1 MNREEFMK
9 TLYGYVPNKLADM
22 LAELAED
29 NGYFEEEDVL
39 PLSEAT
45 DSDLLAELSRRE
57 HCCRAVEV
65 KPLKVCYLSF
75 PDNHDAIIKASS
87 AELGKARKALRNNPS
102 EFICGDLYGRGHR
115 RTKE

>member
-22 LAELAED
+22 LAELAE
-29 NGYFEEEDVL
+29 NEGYFDEEIVL

-45 DSDLLAELSRRE
+45 DSDLLAELSRRVV
-57 HCCRAVEV
+57 AL
-65 KPLKVCYLSF
+65 KPLKVRSLGF
-75 PDNHDAIIKASS
+75 HDNHDAVIKASIN
-87 AELGKARKALRNNPS
+87 ELRNAKKALRNNPS
-102 EFICGDLYGRGHR
+102 EYICGDLYGRGHR

>member
-9 TLYGYVPNKLADM
+9 TLHGYVPNKLADM
-22 LAELAED
+22 LAEIAED
-29 NGYFEEEDVL
+29 EGYFDEEDVL

-45 DSDLLAELSRRE
+45 DSDLLAELSRRT
-57 HCCRAVEV
+57 VTL
-65 KPLKVCYLSF
+65 KPLKERSLGF
-75 PDNHDAIIKASS
+75 HDKYDAVIKASIKAS
-87 AELGKARKALRNNPS
+87 INELQNAKKALRNNPS